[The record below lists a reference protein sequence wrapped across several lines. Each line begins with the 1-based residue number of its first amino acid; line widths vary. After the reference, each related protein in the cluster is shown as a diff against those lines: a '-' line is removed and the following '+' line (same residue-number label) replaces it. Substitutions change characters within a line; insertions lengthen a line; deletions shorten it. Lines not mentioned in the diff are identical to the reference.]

1 MSVHFPRC
9 RTGEVLTNFLI
20 WTYASMRLDACTR
33 TPHTAHDL
41 EKRTIAVSDFSYGN
55 TSSPSGNSWGV
66 GYDFS
71 GGER

>member
-1 MSVHFPRC
+1 
-9 RTGEVLTNFLI
+9 
-20 WTYASMRLDACTR
+20 MRLDACTR